1 MNKKQSQQTEFQKT
15 NWKHRYS
22 YGGQLRNC
30 RQGRGSRVLTRKAP
44 IHLVFKANKE
54 VLRGGFRTYRRYFLI
69 QKLVDI
75 YAKKFFVKI
84 EQITV
89 QSDHLHLLIRINKRS
104 QAQNFFRVF
113 AGQVSQRLKQEGLV
127 NFSLAQKSA
136 TDTPLDTPKNSRH
149 RKKLWKYRPFTR
161 VVKGWK
167 PYQIVRNYI
176 QLNEKEALGVIPY
189 RKERL
194 TGLSLSD
201 WELLWV

>member
-1 MNKKQSQQTEFQKT
+1 MNKKQSQQTEFQKIH
-15 NWKHRYS
+15 WKHRYS
-22 YGGQLRNC
+22 HGGQLRNC
-30 RQGRGSRVLTRKAP
+30 RHGRGSRALTRKAP

-75 YAKKFFVKI
+75 YAKRFFVKI

-104 QAQNFFRVF
+104 QAQNFFRVV
-113 AGQVSQRLKQEGLV
+113 AGQIAQRFKLEGLV
-127 NFSLAQKSA
+127 NFSLTQKSA
-136 TDTPLDTPKNSRH
+136 TDTSIDAPKTTRH
-149 RKKLWKYRPFTR
+149 PKKLWKYRPFTR

-176 QLNEKEALGVIPY
+176 QLNEQEALGVISY

-194 TGLSLSD
+194 KGLSLSE
-201 WELLWV
+201 WEPLWV